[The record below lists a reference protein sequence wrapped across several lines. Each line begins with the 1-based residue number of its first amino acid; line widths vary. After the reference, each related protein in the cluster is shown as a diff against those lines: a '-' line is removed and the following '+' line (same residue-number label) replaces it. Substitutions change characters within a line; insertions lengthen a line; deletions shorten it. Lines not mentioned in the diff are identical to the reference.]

1 MEEKFVWKR
10 MYTLVVILNV
20 LYILLFSYLMTAF
33 T

>member
-20 LYILLFSYLMTAF
+20 LYVLVFSYLMTAF